1 MVILH
6 APASGGGGITRYS
19 RELAEALT
27 GAGER
32 VREVRIR
39 PWRLR
44 LGGREVGGFL
54 SVRAQSWVRPL
65 VKEDVLHSTFHY
77 AAHPRCDVAT
87 VHDLF
92 QETMAA
98 ELGVGAAEVARMR
111 QALQR
116 LARRRVQLVCDSE
129 ATRRAVLDH
138 GVGVRDED
146 AHLVYP
152 GIHERFSP
160 GVPPAQGPHADREQA
175 MVLCVADLNPRKRLD
190 WLLEAA
196 VRIDD
201 PGLRICWVGSQH
213 QQRPAWARLAQR
225 VEALAASLGSRL
237 EVLGQVPE
245 ARLIE
250 MYRSARLVVLPSA
263 DEGFGYPPLEA
274 LACGTPVAVSDRPVF
289 RETLGDEATRFA
301 EVDGLVQAIR
311 KAVASKPPTDQERQR
326 RHEWVMQRY
335 GWKLSAAA
343 VRSIYAGIRAGAPRP
358 KAAWAI

>member
-19 RELAEALT
+19 RELGEALT
-27 GAGER
+27 EAGER
-32 VREVRIR
+32 VQEVRIR

-44 LGGREVGGFL
+44 FGGREVGGFL

-65 VKEDVLHSTFHY
+65 VKRDVLHSTFHY

-111 QALQR
+111 KALQR
-116 LARRRVQLVCDSE
+116 LARRRVQLACDSE

-138 GVGVRDED
+138 GVGVRDEA
-146 AHLVYP
+146 AHVVYP

-160 GVPPAQGPHADREQA
+160 RVPPAGGPQADREGV
-175 MVLCVADLNPRKRLD
+175 MVLCVADLNPRKRVD

-196 VRIDD
+196 ARIDD
-201 PGLRICWVGSQH
+201 PRLKVCWVGSQR
-213 QQRPAWARLAQR
+213 QQRPAWAQAARR
-225 VEALAASLGSRL
+225 IEALAAGLGPRL
-237 EVLGQVPE
+237 EILGEVPE
-245 ARLIE
+245 SRLIE
-250 MYRSARLVVLPSA
+250 LYQSARLVVLPSA

-289 RETLGDEATRFA
+289 RETLGDEATRFGSV
-301 EVDGLVQAIR
+301 EGLAQAIR
-311 KAVASKPPTDQERQR
+311 GAIAGRPPTVQERER
-326 RHEWVMQRY
+326 RHAWVMQRY
-335 GWKLSAAA
+335 GWPVSAAT
-343 VRSIYAGIRAGAPRP
+343 VRSIYAGIRASRSSP